1 MDEFQFNIIKA
12 QILSCKNY
20 GELLKFRDT
29 YFVPDRIRK
38 VLLNPLTSRQS
49 HYIWINTSTN
59 HTPESIKF
67 YDALYDLAI
76 KRIQVLFRH
85 KPKSP
90 FPANTKPPNRRQF

>member
-12 QILSCKNY
+12 QILSCRNY
-20 GELLKFRDT
+20 DELLEFRDA
-29 YFVPDRIRK
+29 YFVPDR
-38 VLLNPLTSRQS
+38 SRPAF
-49 HYIWINTSTN
+49 YIWTMTSTN
-59 HTPESIKF
+59 YTPESIKF

-90 FPANTKPPNRRQF
+90 FPANTKPLNRRQF

>member
-12 QILSCKNY
+12 QILSCRNY
-20 GELLKFRDT
+20 DELLKFRDA
-29 YFVPDRIRK
+29 YFVPDR
-38 VLLNPLTSRQS
+38 SRTM
-49 HYIWINTSTN
+49 TSTN
-59 HTPESIKF
+59 YTPESIKF

-90 FPANTKPPNRRQF
+90 FPANTKPLNRRQF